1 MAITCSGCSATI
13 SDQARFCPACG
24 RQLEDGTDAPWAA
37 EGAPEP
43 EPARLGWTVAVF
55 PIIAAIVALLA
66 VLHFGGLTVSDVGGE
81 DSAPAASNPAEPAIA
96 EPGVAAYIREI
107 MAKPEV
113 SKFIEVRQWEGSW
126 IVEVQ
131 VKGALSDPEIEGIVR
146 SITTGVHNHS
156 SNGNAQVQAFV
167 GGIKVAVGDYSNWDG
182 SIRVKMLR

>member
-1 MAITCSGCSATI
+1 MAITCPGCSATI

-24 RQLEDGTDAPWAA
+24 RQIHEEENASPPEASKREWAW
-37 EGAPEP
+37 GA
-43 EPARLGWTVAVF
+43 AVVL
-55 PIIAAIVALLA
+55 IIGFVVVMALL
-66 VLHFGGLTVSDVGGE
+66 LRYGSDQAERVAG
-81 DSAPAASNPAEPAIA
+81 APAASSANQPAIA

-113 SKFIEVRQWEGSW
+113 SKFIDARQWEGSW

-167 GGIKVAVGDYSNWDG
+167 GGIKVAVGDYSNWNG